1 MSSLPLHQIGLTLL
15 GIWAMTLNVFTQT
28 PGSET
33 LLTPGDTTYFQQFGW
48 AVAADGETVVVGAPA
63 DGPRGLYNAGAAY
76 VFVRDRGAWTEQ
88 AKLVA
93 DDPAEC
99 SQFGYA
105 VAIHGDTLLVGA
117 HYDSAYAGAA
127 YVFTRAGDAWTQQAK
142 LTPADAAAGK
152 EFGCA
157 VGLQGDLLVV
167 GAMAD
172 AEGGYNAG
180 AAYVFG
186 RAGVIWSQQAKLM
199 SDLAQPGDLFGF
211 AVALAGD
218 TVVVGSPFDDDV
230 GIDAGAVYVFAR
242 TESGWGQQ
250 TELFASDAAT
260 SDLLGWSVAIAG
272 NKVLAGAP
280 QKSGTAEFAGA
291 AYVFTRV
298 GSTWSPEGKL
308 AAADAQANDYF
319 GYALALR
326 GSTAAIGAPLD
337 SSQESVAGATYLF
350 RRASDAWVQDCE
362 LNALNTQPGDQFGF
376 SVALTDSLLVAG
388 APYNDQTFGFDNGA
402 AYTFSLP
409 SPNGPPVADASA
421 TVTEVVSV
429 NRVDAV
435 VTLDGS
441 QSSDPD
447 NDALTYVWSA
457 GGTEIAASSPAS
469 VTLPVGTHELAL
481 TVSDGSLTSTTAFA
495 VTVVLPPNR
504 PPVADASATVAEV
517 LSANGVDAVV
527 TLDGSRSSDPDND
540 ALTYTWS
547 VGRAAIATGSPA
559 SLTLTVGT
567 HALALSVS
575 DGSLTSSATF
585 VVTVV
590 APPNTP
596 PVADASATTREVISP
611 NNRNAEVLLDGS
623 RSRDADGDGLTY
635 RWIREGRVVGTTL
648 VTRVVLPVGR
658 HELRLVVQDGQASAE
673 DILTVRVITAAA
685 ATRALMRMVEDAD
698 VPASR
703 ERLLLTILR
712 VAEHSFERG
721 HMNAATHQLMVFQKV
736 VQAREGRRTDRAT
749 AARLVRAAQR
759 IIDAIPR
766 R

>member
-1 MSSLPLHQIGLTLL
+1 MSSLPLHRIGLTLL

-33 LLTPGDTTYFQQFGW
+33 LLTPSDTTYFQQFGW
-48 AVAADGETVVVGAPA
+48 TVAADGETVVVGAPA
-63 DGPRGLYNAGAAY
+63 DYPGGLYSAGAAY
-76 VFVRDRGAWTEQ
+76 VFVRDGDAWVEQ

-93 DDPAEC
+93 ADAAEC
-99 SQFGYA
+99 SQFGYV

-127 YVFTRAGDAWTQQAK
+127 YVFTRERNAWTQQAK
-142 LTPADAAAGK
+142 LTPADAAGGK

-157 VGLQGDLLVV
+157 VALDGDRLVV

-172 AEGGYNAG
+172 AQGGYNAG
-180 AAYVFG
+180 AAYVFEK
-186 RAGVIWSQQAKLM
+186 AGATWSEQAKLM
-199 SDLAQPGDLFGF
+199 SGLAQPGDLFGF

-218 TVVVGSPFDDDV
+218 TAVVGSPFDDDA
-230 GIDAGAVYVFAR
+230 GMDAGAVYVFAR

-250 TELFASDAAT
+250 AELFASDAAT
-260 SDLLGWSVAIAG
+260 SDVFGWSVAIAG

-280 QKSGTAEFAGA
+280 QKSGTAELAGA

-298 GSTWSPEGKL
+298 GSTWSSEAKL
-308 AAADAQANDYF
+308 VAADAQANDYF

-326 GSTAAIGAPLD
+326 RSTAAIGAPLD
-337 SSQESVAGATYLF
+337 SSKETFAGTTYLF
-350 RRASDAWVQDCE
+350 RCAGNVWSQDCE
-362 LNALNTQPGDQFGF
+362 LSAKDVRPSDQFGV
-376 SVALTDSLLVAG
+376 SVALTDSLLAVG
-388 APYNDQTFGFDNGA
+388 APFNDQRGFDNGA
-402 AYTFSLP
+402 AYAFALP

-421 TVTEVVSV
+421 TLTEVVSA
-429 NRVDAV
+429 NRVDAA

-441 QSSDPD
+441 RSSDPD

-457 GGTEIAASSPAS
+457 GGTEIATGSPAS
-469 VTLPVGTHELAL
+469 VTLLVGTHELAL
-481 TVSDGSLTSTTAFA
+481 TVSDGSLTSTTAFV

-540 ALTYTWS
+540 ALTYAWS
-547 VGRAAIATGSPA
+547 VGRAAIITGSPA
-559 SLTLTVGT
+559 SLRLTLGT

-575 DGSLTSSATF
+575 DGSLTSSAAF

-611 NNRNAEVLLDGS
+611 NNRNAGILLDGS
-623 RSRDADGDGLTY
+623 RSRDGEGDALTY
-635 RWIREGRVVGTTL
+635 QWTWRGRVVGTTTL
-648 VTRVVLPVGR
+648 AKVVLPVGR
-658 HELRLVVQDGQASAE
+658 QEIILLAHDGQASDQDAV
-673 DILTVRVITAAA
+673 TVRVITAAA
-685 ATRALMRMVEDAD
+685 ATRALMRMVEDAE

-721 HMNAATHQLMVFQKV
+721 HMNAATHQLLVFQKV
-736 VQAREGRRTDRAT
+736 VQAREGRRIDPAI

-759 IIDAIPR
+759 IMDAIPR
-766 R
+766 G